1 MDIAQHIALIDEL
14 CFRPF
19 PAEHGP
25 SDVGF
30 SGPGHHVA
38 VLRADHGPDDGDPAD
53 WAVTVDQYEKERDAL
68 HELLA
73 ARWGETDPWNLR
85 TVLLRTEAEE
95 IPEPWARLAASAQW
109 AYLWEVRGTG
119 RWVALAVADRDPAG
133 AVRLLAVVTETA
145 PP

>member
-30 SGPGHHVA
+30 GGPGHHVA
-38 VLRADHGPDDGDPAD
+38 VLRSGPGPRGGDPAE
-53 WAVTVDQYEKERDAL
+53 WAVTVDQFEKDRDAVY
-68 HELLA
+68 EVLA
-73 ARWGETDPWNLR
+73 SRWGDVAPWNLQ
-85 TVLLRTEAEE
+85 TVLLRTEHEE
-95 IPEPWARLAASAQW
+95 IPEPWAWLGARAAVAW
-109 AYLWEVRGTG
+109 LWEVRGTG
-119 RWVALAVADRDPAG
+119 RWVAVAVADRDAG
-133 AVRLLAVVTETA
+133 DDVQLLAVVTETA

>member
-38 VLRADHGPDDGDPAD
+38 VLRAGHPLHDGDPGD
-53 WAVTVDQYEKERDAL
+53 WAVTADQYEKERDAV
-68 HELLA
+68 HEVLA
-73 ARWGETDPWNLR
+73 ARWGEADLWNLQ

-95 IPEPWARLAASAQW
+95 IPEPWARLAACARTAW
-109 AYLWEVRGTG
+109 LWQVPGTG
-119 RWVALAVADRDPAG
+119 RWAAVAVADQDPAG
-133 AVRLLAVVTETA
+133 GVQLLAVVTETA